1 MIFWNRKGAYDGKT
15 LMRRVPVRPA
25 VSASISACV
34 VWSVFFFHQLELTGQ
49 CRLCDMDLARCLIE
63 APRLDDR
70 NEIFVK
76 FQIQV
81 NSPLFY

>member
-1 MIFWNRKGAYDGKT
+1 
-15 LMRRVPVRPA
+15 
-25 VSASISACV
+25 
-34 VWSVFFFHQLELTGQ
+34 
-49 CRLCDMDLARCLIE
+49 MDLARCLIE

>member
-1 MIFWNRKGAYDGKT
+1 
-15 LMRRVPVRPA
+15 
-25 VSASISACV
+25 
-34 VWSVFFFHQLELTGQ
+34 
-49 CRLCDMDLARCLIE
+49 MDLARCLIE

-81 NSPLFY
+81 NSPYSIDKKNLCEYAIPLIRKNNEHRTIEMLNYAESL